1 MFTACFVQS
10 PILTRKSCCS
20 SHVSPTQRVIVTSC
34 THFEMEEQLVL
45 FIQCKKSGIRRGGIL
60 SPLLLNIFAEW
71 LISALKLS
79 DLWCHIADC
88 YVGCI
93 AYADDLIL
101 LSGSLT
107 QLQSMHQLCD
117 RHARSLDLIFNC
129 RNLVCSKLEL
139 ASMRLLVIYI

>member
-79 DLWCHIADC
+79 DLWCYIADC

-93 AYADDLIL
+93 ALHMLMIWYYYLVHLHNNCSRCFSCVTDMLEAWTLFPIAKIL
-101 LSGSLT
+101 SVQSWSW
-107 QLQSMHQLCD
+107 LQWGC
-117 RHARSLDLIFNC
+117 
-129 RNLVCSKLEL
+129 
-139 ASMRLLVIYI
+139 